1 MEFLVGD
8 KLKELEVIG
17 ENGTE
22 DTEDFIG
29 LAELLKDGQVWEDE
43 YENFCMSEDTYEY
56 WENMCRMQTNIT
68 KMAGILNP
76 YEYGEYVSYCNDTSG
91 YDYDIILWM
100 REQWLITKIALR
112 G

>member
-1 MEFLVGD
+1 MEFLVGET
-8 KLKELEVIG
+8 LKELKVTG

-22 DTEDFIG
+22 DTEYFMG

-56 WENMCRMQTNIT
+56 WDNMCRMQTNINN
-68 KMAGILNP
+68 MVQLLNRNE
-76 YEYGEYVSYCNDTSG
+76 YEEYVKYAEDSAG
-91 YDYDIILWM
+91 YDYEDNVSR
-100 REQWLITKIALR
+100 REHWLITKIALR